1 MLQPAS
7 MTILQYGKQ
16 YSVERPVPMNTTTA
30 AANSP
35 LDDDPSHR
43 KLTLN
48 LSRNADCPGTRAANH
63 ISFSVAALLADT
75 RERRHSKSPSPAPS
89 PAMEQSATA
98 SSEDDIPDPD
108 EDLDMLESGDD
119 EENIDVED
127 EAAVKRSIGS
137 PDRDCRTP
145 PQTSLN
151 SFLQQTPSS
160 IMAARF
166 MLGSPSV
173 PPVRPMPLGAA
184 YHNAVAA
191 AFGLQ
196 ASWPSVHGPYNPTG
210 SVFPSFTNNLPN
222 SPGKLMFNSI

>member
-16 YSVERPVPMNTTTA
+16 YSVERSVPMNTTTA
-30 AANSP
+30 NLS

-48 LSRNADCPGTRAANH
+48 LSRNADCPTRAANH

-75 RERRHSKSPSPAPS
+75 RERRHSKSPSPAAS
-89 PAMEQSATA
+89 PAMEQLAIA
-98 SSEDDIPDPD
+98 SSEDEIQDPD

-119 EENIDVED
+119 EENIDVEA
-127 EAAVKRSIGS
+127 EAAVKRSLS

-151 SFLQQTPSS
+151 SFLQQTPS

-166 MLGSPSV
+166 MLGSQSV
-173 PPVRPMPLGAA
+173 PPVRPMPLGA

-196 ASWPSVHGPYNPTG
+196 ASWPSVHGPYNPPG

-222 SPGKLMFNSI
+222 SPGKLVLHDIKI